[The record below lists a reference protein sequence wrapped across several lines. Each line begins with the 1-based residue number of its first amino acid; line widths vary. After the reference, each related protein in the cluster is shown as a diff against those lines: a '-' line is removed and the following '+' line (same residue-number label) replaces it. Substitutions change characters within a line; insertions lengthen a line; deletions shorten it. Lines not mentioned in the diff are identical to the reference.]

1 MPQDGK
7 EVVLRQRNMHMEFLV
22 LVMLKMNIDVEIDQT
37 VNPAGAVEGYRVS
50 HVLESDSPVR

>member
-1 MPQDGK
+1 
-7 EVVLRQRNMHMEFLV
+7 MHMEFLV

-37 VNPAGAVEGYRVS
+37 VNPAGAVEGCRVS